1 MTMKPFD
8 NLSDYDNKEV
18 LKTLSV
24 DISALAFIVRDLD
37 RELTAWKKAGQE
49 LGVESPTLLLVKYQK
64 FKQES

>member
-1 MTMKPFD
+1 MKSFD
-8 NLSDYDNKEV
+8 NLSDSDNKEV

-49 LGVESPTLLLVKYQK
+49 LGVDSPMLLLIKYKSLQ
-64 FKQES
+64 QDSQ

>member
-1 MTMKPFD
+1 MKSFD
-8 NLSDYDNKEV
+8 NLSDSDNKEV

-49 LGVESPTLLLVKYQK
+49 LGVGSPTLLLVKYKNSQ
-64 FKQES
+64 QEQQ